1 MTRMKGANLLFA
13 GALCLM
19 LATGCSGKNESREAS
34 KTMAEAP
41 ATGDARMWIGFNEGM
56 ALAKKQNKHVIIDF
70 YTDWC
75 HWCKVM
81 DKETFSDPE
90 VKKYLA
96 ENFVTIRINAESRS
110 ERVSYKGEEMTPVE
124 LARAFG
130 VRGFPS
136 VAFLDRTGEL
146 VYMIPGFVAA
156 KTFLPFMRYM
166 QMECYKQQ
174 MTFDEF
180 LKKKGECDTTG
191 AI

>member
-1 MTRMKGANLLFA
+1 MKGANLLFA

-56 ALAKKQNKHVIIDF
+56 ALAKKQNKHV
-70 YTDWC
+70 
-75 HWCKVM
+75 
-81 DKETFSDPE
+81 
-90 VKKYLA
+90 
-96 ENFVTIRINAESRS
+96 VTIRINAESRS

-130 VRGFPS
+130 VQGFPS

>member
-1 MTRMKGANLLFA
+1 MKGANLLFA

-130 VRGFPS
+130 VQGFPS